1 MVGPTTRT
9 SENRSGFVAS
19 LSTSFSYRDSKVR
32 TFYAILVIAV
42 EMSSAK
48 GRTMLQPLTSP
59 LSCLYHAFR
68 ILLYRP
74 MLTGRGQREFH
85 DASAIKRY
93 LVESVTSATSII
105 AIFDLFCRTFTMNFC
120 LLSLAYCVYIAS
132 SIFLLQVQA
141 APDDHQAL
149 RKLDYCIQCLQQ
161 VRQISPG
168 MALSSALSVLIR
180 GIRADLVTK
189 ITVLSSALN
198 NINKELTVMGIAMEA
213 VCNTASQTRSSPPTD
228 SAAPARSVYES
239 SPESHSHG
247 SGISHPVFQPSLGQN
262 FGLDTMPM
270 EPEVFETMS
279 NLQPLS
285 IRVGI
290 ADETEDQTTYA

>member
-1 MVGPTTRT
+1 
-9 SENRSGFVAS
+9 
-19 LSTSFSYRDSKVR
+19 
-32 TFYAILVIAV
+32 
-42 EMSSAK
+42 
-48 GRTMLQPLTSP
+48 MLQPLTSP

-93 LVESVTSATSII
+93 LVESVTSATSIV
-105 AIFDLFCRTFTMNFC
+105 AIFDLFCRTFSMNFC

-168 MALSSALSVLIR
+168 MALYPALSVF
-180 GIRADLVTK
+180 GIRADLAPK
-189 ITVLSSALN
+189 KKTVISSALN

-213 VCNTASQTRSSPPTD
+213 VCHTASQTRSSPPTD

-247 SGISHPVFQPSLGQN
+247 SGISHPVFQLSLGQN
-262 FGLDTMPM
+262 LGLDTMPRD
-270 EPEVFETMS
+270 PEGFETMS

-290 ADETEDQTTYA
+290 TDEMENQTTYA